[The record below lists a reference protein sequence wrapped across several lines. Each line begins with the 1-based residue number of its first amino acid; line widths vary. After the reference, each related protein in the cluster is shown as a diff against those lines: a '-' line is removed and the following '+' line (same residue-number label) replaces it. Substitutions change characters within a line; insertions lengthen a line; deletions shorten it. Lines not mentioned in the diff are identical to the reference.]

1 MAERLPPDVQQ
12 QLVKL
17 QQLQTQLNQVMT
29 ERALLQQELRDI
41 ARALD
46 ILKGIPEDAEVYRS
60 SGHLLIRISKS
71 DAEKELNERK
81 ELIELRLKT
90 LDKQESLIR
99 QQISELQSKINQ
111 AVASLYKKQ

>member
-17 QQLQTQLNQVMT
+17 QQLQAQLNQVMT
-29 ERALLQQELRDI
+29 EKALLQQELRDVT
-41 ARALD
+41 RALD
-46 ILKGIPEDAEVYRS
+46 ILKDIPEDAEVYRS